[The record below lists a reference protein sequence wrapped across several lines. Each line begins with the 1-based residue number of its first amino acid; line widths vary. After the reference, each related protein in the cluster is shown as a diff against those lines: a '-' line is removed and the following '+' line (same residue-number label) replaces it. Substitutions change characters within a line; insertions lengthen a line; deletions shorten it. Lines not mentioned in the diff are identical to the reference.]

1 MSTLKDIL
9 DIGLKYGPEAVNYFT
24 GQRRLKEQIKN
35 QREEMFPEFQ
45 RKNLSASQQDLS
57 NMANR
62 DNSAFAR
69 SEEARGPSERSARG

>member
-9 DIGLKYGPEAVNYFT
+9 DIGLKYGPEAANYFT

-45 RKNLSASQQDLS
+45 RKNLSASQHILPKITNIKKPGGTS
-57 NMANR
+57 N
-62 DNSAFAR
+62 
-69 SEEARGPSERSARG
+69 G